1 MANCTSSQARKEAF
15 VAQMT
20 QRMAEVAQK
29 LADWVMTESRTLEE
43 AEKMTLQ
50 NMKELGNAFLGSL
63 LNLNVSAYPAQAV
76 PCPCGQTAT
85 YQRMRPAHVTTLL
98 GTITLERPYYLC
110 GGCHHGLAPLD
121 QRLGLCAGGLSAG
134 LEEILALLGAQL
146 PFEEA
151 VGLVAKLTLV
161 EVCPNTCKEATEGVG
176 QVIAQKEQQAVE
188 AAWDVRSSVLPTP
201 PATIPERLYVSIDGT
216 TVHIRGEGWKEI
228 KVGAFYT
235 TTTVAPKR
243 RPEQL
248 EVRAQ
253 AISFYTDFADPQ
265 TFGRALWLEGY
276 RRGVSQAQE
285 VVAIG
290 DGAHWIWNLVEEHF
304 PQAIQ
309 IVDWYHASEYIWKV
323 AHAIYGEGSALAKQ
337 WAKNR
342 LDELWEGQVDAV
354 LRHCQ
359 EHASA
364 GEVVQQAIT
373 YYTNNQARM
382 RYPEYRAKGL
392 QIGSGTVESGCK
404 HVIGARLKGAGMIW
418 SLEGARAVAKVRA
431 RLRSGRWAETM
442 AQRPP
447 PHRSYSYQRQAA

>member
-1 MANCTSSQARKEAF
+1 MANYTPSQAQKEAF
-15 VAQMT
+15 IAQMT
-20 QRMAEVAQK
+20 ERMAEVAQE
-29 LADWVMTESRTLEE
+29 LADWVTADPRTLEE

-50 NMKELGNAFLGSL
+50 SIKGLGNALLGSL
-63 LNLNVSAYPAQAV
+63 ISLNVPAYPEGEL
-76 PCPCGQTAT
+76 PCPCGRRAT
-85 YQRMRPAHVTTLL
+85 YQRMRPAHVDTLL
-98 GTITLERPYYLC
+98 GTITLNRPYYLC
-110 GGCHHGLAPLD
+110 QSCHHGLVPLD
-121 QRLGLCAGGLSAG
+121 QELGLCAGGISAG
-134 LEEILALLGAQL
+134 LEELLALLGAQL

-151 VGLVAKLTLV
+151 VGLVARLTLV

-176 QVIAQKEQQAVE
+176 QVIAEKEQEAVE
-188 AAWDVRSSVLPTP
+188 AAWDVRSSVLPP
-201 PATIPERLYVSIDGT
+201 LPEKIPERLYVSIDGT
-216 TVHIRGEGWKEI
+216 TVHTREGGWREI

-235 TTTVAPKR
+235 TKAVVPKK

-253 AISFYTDFADPQ
+253 EISFYTDFADPQ
-265 TFGRALWLEGY
+265 AFGCALWLEGY
-276 RRGVSQAQE
+276 RRGVSEAKE

-290 DGAHWIWNLVEEHF
+290 DGAHWIWKLVEEHF
-304 PQAIQ
+304 PEAIQ

-323 AHAIYGEGSALAKQ
+323 AHAVYGEGSDLARQ
-337 WAKNR
+337 WAKDR
-342 LDELWEGQVDAV
+342 LDELWAGQIDEV

-364 GEVVQQAIT
+364 GEAVQQAIT
-373 YYTNNQARM
+373 YYTNNKDRM

-418 SLEGARAVAKVRA
+418 NVEGARAVAKVRA
-431 RLRSGRWAETM
+431 RLRSGRWTETM

-447 PHRSYSYQRQAA
+447 PHRSYSRQAA